1 MRISKKAEYALRA
14 LVAIARQPKSW
25 RIEELSA
32 RERIPIKFLEQ
43 ILLTLRH
50 AGLLTSK
57 RGVGGGYALLR
68 PASEISMGEVIRAL
82 DGPLA
87 PVACAAVTPTEKCTC
102 PDPHTCA
109 IRLVM
114 TEVRRDLTALL
125 DQRSIDDLLRLAPS
139 PGALVFEI

>member
-1 MRISKKAEYALRA
+1 MAQSSAEDRRVESGF
-14 LVAIARQPKSW
+14 LV
-25 RIEELSA
+25 
-32 RERIPIKFLEQ
+32 
-43 ILLTLRH
+43 
-50 AGLLTSK
+50 
-57 RGVGGGYALLR
+57 
-68 PASEISMGEVIRAL
+68 L

-139 PGALVFEI
+139 PGALAFEI